1 MATTK
6 VSAQTTELTPGNPDY
21 VLNASNAVTVS
32 SASGSNKYYFD
43 GVYNGKFG
51 LRIGTTVLT
60 GVPSGHPFAVINN
73 GKTSEISY
81 SGTSSSGTGTGPDGN
96 TYTFYYGDIT
106 ITVTADFGTV
116 SYYCLNHGYMGGQDN
131 FVSVYS
137 EAGLKMPTG
146 NAAYAAPPAVEQGM
160 MRNEV
165 GQTSQGSGSTMQ
177 HYNGLE
183 WKNFVNK
190 EGAVSSNLLYEVK
203 AGSLTD
209 GSNTG
214 PVTWSDE
221 SGNGNDWLLGKATM
235 IANATGAVN
244 TFTVNKSANYFECAA
259 GSIKVGAAGTG
270 VEAKGVM
277 DLTTDCTVEM
287 WLYLTAYQTYTTG
300 FCTYDYGG
308 TTNGIF
314 QTLAMP
320 GPTYYA
326 DLALYLSNSATNISS
341 NYTTV
346 LNTWYQH
353 VFTIDDTNNEV
364 KFYKNGVLMYT
375 YTSAFSYASP
385 NNYPSLGYP
394 NYGSDQRFAG
404 RVGILR
410 GYTAVLTAAQ
420 VLQNFNND
428 KGDYG
433 L

>member
-165 GQTSQGSGSTMQ
+165 GQISQGSGSTMQ

-221 SGNGNDWLLGKATM
+221 SGNGNDWLLGEATM
-235 IANATGAVN
+235 IASATGAVN

-277 DLTTDCTVEM
+277 DLT
-287 WLYLTAYQTYTTG
+287 
-300 FCTYDYGG
+300 
-308 TTNGIF
+308 
-314 QTLAMP
+314 
-320 GPTYYA
+320 
-326 DLALYLSNSATNISS
+326 
-341 NYTTV
+341 
-346 LNTWYQH
+346 
-353 VFTIDDTNNEV
+353 
-364 KFYKNGVLMYT
+364 
-375 YTSAFSYASP
+375 
-385 NNYPSLGYP
+385 
-394 NYGSDQRFAG
+394 
-404 RVGILR
+404 
-410 GYTAVLTAAQ
+410 
-420 VLQNFNND
+420 
-428 KGDYG
+428 
-433 L
+433 